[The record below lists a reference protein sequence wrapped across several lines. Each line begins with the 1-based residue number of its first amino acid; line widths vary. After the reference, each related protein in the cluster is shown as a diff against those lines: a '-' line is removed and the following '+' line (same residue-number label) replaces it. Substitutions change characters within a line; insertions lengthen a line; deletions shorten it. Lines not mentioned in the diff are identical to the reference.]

1 MGHHIITMGLRCC
14 MHSSMHGSLSV
25 HVRHVMGTNLA
36 GYFTGSGVRNLVND
50 LMGMVVGD
58 LSLCLMG
65 MNKWNLSSMDML
77 WVVRLHRH
85 RLWHSWR
92 HLISDIVNRCWLCD
106 DLLLIESV
114 INNSGVSCCLLIP
127 NQLVSVYML
136 VVHSREFHVVLVLH
150 L

>member
-1 MGHHIITMGLRCC
+1 
-14 MHSSMHGSLSV
+14 
-25 HVRHVMGTNLA
+25 MGTNLA

-85 RLWHSWR
+85 RL
-92 HLISDIVNRCWLCD
+92 
-106 DLLLIESV
+106 
-114 INNSGVSCCLLIP
+114 
-127 NQLVSVYML
+127 
-136 VVHSREFHVVLVLH
+136 
-150 L
+150 